1 MHQATK
7 IFLIG
12 FMGSGKS
19 TTGKK
24 LASHLNWS
32 FIDLDE
38 KIEIMTGMKIKNIF
52 SEKGETFFRK
62 VESETL
68 HGIVSETNTVIS
80 TGGGTPCFG
89 DNMDF
94 MISNG
99 LTIYLTM
106 TPARL
111 QSRLADSSDHRPLL
125 KDIGKEEL
133 KEYIARKLSEREKW
147 YSRAEIIVDGFNTDF
162 SVLYSLVKKF
172 IKE

>member
-111 QSRLADSSDHRPLL
+111 KSRLADSSDHRPLL